1 MSILSHVSNA
11 LAHEQKSGSLFDS
24 TAHQLQRDLIPVGG
38 NNVQDLDG
46 SFSMTRG
53 SCSSS
58 KGIFSAASNAHLVRK
73 STSSGDRLLPF
84 MNSEDSTVSYAAF
97 FSKMNFLFNITL
109 HNTLHVAFTGALGTG
124 LSYGLG
130 SSSGVPPSPLG
141 TSLALQQQ
149 QQQQHPPSATSSN
162 VSYIERRLTNG
173 RLGDID
179 EVWVPSTR
187 SQNMHYFSY
196 GRLELSYRILFF
208 PFSDL
213 NSFTS
218 PVKSLRLAA
227 AAILFEP

>member
-130 SSSGVPPSPLG
+130 SPLG

-149 QQQQHPPSATSSN
+149 HHHHNPPSATSSN
-162 VSYIERRLTNG
+162 VSYIEQRLTNG

-208 PFSDL
+208 PFFDL
-213 NSFTS
+213 NSFNS

>member
-11 LAHEQKSGSLFDS
+11 LAHEHKSGSLFDS

-130 SSSGVPPSPLG
+130 SPLG

-149 QQQQHPPSATSSN
+149 HHHHNPPSATSSN